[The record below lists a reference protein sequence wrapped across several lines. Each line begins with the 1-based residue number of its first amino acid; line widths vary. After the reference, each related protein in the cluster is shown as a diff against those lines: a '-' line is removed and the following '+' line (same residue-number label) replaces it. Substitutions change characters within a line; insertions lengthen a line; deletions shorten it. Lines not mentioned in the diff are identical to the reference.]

1 MGVLTIGTILG
12 IELGKF
18 AVRDYL
24 FSKAADIGTGKL
36 WEEIK
41 KHFDNNGISME
52 SKLYNA
58 IELSVSEFCDINFED
73 KDTIAPSCE
82 IIYAAWILEGRL
94 AENQIERAMKKLNS
108 KYVQENAS
116 LWRNVFF
123 KRVMEDE
130 ELYKWFL
137 AIVSQESN
145 NHAGKNQ
152 ETLEKITRLLENHT
166 HKLEEFENLLDE
178 NSKLTSKIKK
188 NRVKYEDHLIKRIYQ
203 PILDGT
209 CSLRYIYISLMGN
222 SKKRNVMKD
231 ESVQIVDTT
240 SYIWKWFQ
248 DDYLRMLFLHGEP
261 GSGKSSLVKMVA
273 ATIAT
278 SNEMNG
284 MVVFIDLHILRF
296 VGTIPPF
303 RVVESYMKEHTPWF
317 FDENNNETR
326 LLILD
331 GLDEIKYN
339 VYKNALLLVEELENC
354 NWEFPYKIMVS
365 GRTQIVLKS
374 IENLRCEE
382 LEMLPLYLD
391 NDKKY
396 IIDKKNQDSKYILGQ
411 DLRQMYWN
419 KLDEY
424 FKIHQNMP
432 LSNSK
437 FDELSRSPLLLFLI
451 VWTVKNDR
459 MQLAELNN
467 SAELYEKIFY
477 YLYTRSH
484 NRDKRDIYYLSG
496 EYSEYQQM
504 LRNIG
509 GCAFR
514 NNSRSV
520 YIADI
525 YEYCKKMGY
534 QDICRHWVQKRKKD
548 NPSKLVLFFFF
559 REKQNGKSWDKN
571 KSEIVF
577 IHKTFYEYLAANAIV
592 EFVYENTQE
601 IDHIKSFPLMFFLL
615 SKNEIS
621 DEIIS
626 FMCEIIEN
634 ETFEVN
640 GEKITIKLFAECVRK
655 MIQFGFNENYPIC
668 IGDSSHYDNNAIQVQ
683 SYNEMVHTVKT
694 YENNIMKFLKISEKI
709 SDKIMLKDKIF
720 SNIIMSKYAFSGC
733 KLNKISFENVHLH
746 KTLFKNCTIK
756 NVTFEHSIVNYA
768 DFESACFSHINFIDT
783 CFAEAKFKSCRFI
796 PSEDIKCF
804 FDKLELQGVV
814 FDNAYIKEA
823 DFSECDMTCASLENT
838 IIINSSF
845 SHINFTRANLRNWKI
860 INVKF
865 NDCVMKNAV
874 LRDVDISQFNLNDQ
888 DILEMLATANLT
900 GADWSKVNYLRRTQ
914 LLEKIKI
921 CIF

>member
-1 MGVLTIGTILG
+1 
-12 IELGKF
+12 
-18 AVRDYL
+18 
-24 FSKAADIGTGKL
+24 
-36 WEEIK
+36 
-41 KHFDNNGISME
+41 
-52 SKLYNA
+52 
-58 IELSVSEFCDINFED
+58 
-73 KDTIAPSCE
+73 
-82 IIYAAWILEGRL
+82 
-94 AENQIERAMKKLNS
+94 
-108 KYVQENAS
+108 
-116 LWRNVFF
+116 
-123 KRVMEDE
+123 
-130 ELYKWFL
+130 
-137 AIVSQESN
+137 
-145 NHAGKNQ
+145 
-152 ETLEKITRLLENHT
+152 
-166 HKLEEFENLLDE
+166 
-178 NSKLTSKIKK
+178 
-188 NRVKYEDHLIKRIYQ
+188 
-203 PILDGT
+203 
-209 CSLRYIYISLMGN
+209 
-222 SKKRNVMKD
+222 
-231 ESVQIVDTT
+231 
-240 SYIWKWFQ
+240 
-248 DDYLRMLFLHGEP
+248 
-261 GSGKSSLVKMVA
+261 
-273 ATIAT
+273 
-278 SNEMNG
+278 
-284 MVVFIDLHILRF
+284 
-296 VGTIPPF
+296 
-303 RVVESYMKEHTPWF
+303 
-317 FDENNNETR
+317 
-326 LLILD
+326 
-331 GLDEIKYN
+331 
-339 VYKNALLLVEELENC
+339 
-354 NWEFPYKIMVS
+354 
-365 GRTQIVLKS
+365 
-374 IENLRCEE
+374 
-382 LEMLPLYLD
+382 
-391 NDKKY
+391 
-396 IIDKKNQDSKYILGQ
+396 
-411 DLRQMYWN
+411 
-419 KLDEY
+419 
-424 FKIHQNMP
+424 MP

-534 QDICRHWVQKRKKD
+534 QDICRHWVQKSKKD

-720 SNIIMSKYAFSGC
+720 SNIIMSKYVFSGC

-768 DFESACFSHINFIDT
+768 DFESACFSHMNFIDT
-783 CFAEAKFKSCRFI
+783 CFA
-796 PSEDIKCF
+796 
-804 FDKLELQGVV
+804 V
-814 FDNAYIKEA
+814 
-823 DFSECDMTCASLENT
+823 
-838 IIINSSF
+838 
-845 SHINFTRANLRNWKI
+845 
-860 INVKF
+860 
-865 NDCVMKNAV
+865 
-874 LRDVDISQFNLNDQ
+874 
-888 DILEMLATANLT
+888 
-900 GADWSKVNYLRRTQ
+900 
-914 LLEKIKI
+914 
-921 CIF
+921 